1 MGGVIGWL
9 QLPPLYLTQEHD
21 FERTSKGHEM
31 GLIAGAHSPSPNHY
45 FLFFCVEYKEEE
57 ATPKGIFSSPG
68 LVADCFKRP
77 HFSISAYC
85 R

>member
-1 MGGVIGWL
+1 LRVKEIQWQGRDVTPLPTAAGSVEASSGGGVMSGVIGWL

-45 FLFFCVEYKEEE
+45 FLFFCIV
-57 ATPKGIFSSPG
+57 
-68 LVADCFKRP
+68 V
-77 HFSISAYC
+77 
-85 R
+85 